1 MIKHRLYIFCFLSV
15 LTCLF
20 FISCKKDSFITSSS
34 ARLSTSADSLKY
46 DTVFTSVGSIT
57 QSFKINNLNDQKLLL
72 SKIKLMGA
80 DTSAFTININGHATS
95 EVNNIEVAAND
106 SIYIFVTVNINP
118 TATNLPFI
126 IQDSIQIQY
135 NGNTRFV
142 QLQAYGQNAHF
153 LKGETLATNTNW
165 VNDKPYVILDSFKIP
180 EGLRLNISKGCRIHF
195 HANAP
200 MIVDGRLTVTGTK
213 DEKVIFAGDRLD
225 EEYKVLPA
233 SWPGIYFRESSNNSN
248 FIFAVIKNA
257 YQAIVAVGPS
267 ATTKVNLHQTIIDN
281 AYDAGILCVA
291 STVKADNTLISNCG
305 KNIAL
310 FLGGTYTFT
319 SCTVASYGN
328 NFISHKD
335 PVLTVVNYDAQ
346 ENTADMTANFT
357 NCIFWGD
364 NGSVKDEVVISKK
377 GTTPFTVAFTNC
389 IYKAESIDADNYF
402 TASKKNQDPL
412 FDSVDV
418 TKNYYDFHTATKPN
432 APGVDNGINTLF
444 NSDLDDNSRRVN
456 GIEDI
461 GAYEKQ

>member
-1 MIKHRLYIFCFLSV
+1 MIKRRFYIFCILSI
-15 LTCLF
+15 LSCLF
-20 FISCKKDSFITSSS
+20 FISCKKDSFITSSN
-34 ARLSTSADSLKY
+34 ARLSTSVDSLKY

-165 VNDKPYVILDSFKIP
+165 LNDKPYVILDSFKIP
-180 EGLRLNISKGCRIHF
+180 EGLRLNISKGCKVYF

-233 SWPGIYFRESSNNSN
+233 SWPGIYFREASNNSN

-257 YQAIVAVGPS
+257 YQAIVAVGSS

-310 FLGGTYTFT
+310 FLGGTYAFT
-319 SCTVASYGN
+319 NCTVASYGN

-346 ENTADMTANFT
+346 DNTADMTVNFT

-364 NGSVKDEVVISKK
+364 NGSVKDEVVIGKK

-389 IYKAESIDADNYF
+389 IYKAESTDADSFF

-418 TKNYYDFHTATKPN
+418 TKNYYDFHTASKSN
-432 APGVDNGINTLF
+432 APGVDSGVSTPLF
-444 NSDLDDNSRRVN
+444 SVDLDNNARQN